1 LDGPAVQEQRRAIES
16 ACRRLDLELI
26 DVVRDHEAGGSDG
39 RPGLLYA
46 LERIGAE
53 EASCL
58 VVSDLEHLAGSA
70 GELAGVLDRLEQ
82 DRGRLVV
89 VDVGLDTATPAGR
102 LAVARRPGVSP
113 LAPRPPARPA
123 APPEP
128 PPAAAPDAELV
139 RALGYASVADD
150 AGADELETQRQAIEA
165 TCGRLGFELLEVVS
179 EREPRAGKA
188 LDRAGVSYLI
198 ERLAAGDASCLVV
211 SGLDRLSRSVAELGT
226 LVQWLEQSNVRLVA
240 LEIDLDTLSPGGR
253 AAARALASVGGWE
266 RERLSDRTRK
276 GLAAARAKRHTGG
289 GAADPAGDR
298 RRAQRRGRP
307 HAARGPK
314 MEDLERA
321 NRGRLQAAQPRHER
335 RRPPDGREGPG
346 LEAPINRVY
355 QGFPCVKAQEIT
367 QGTGT

>member
-70 GELAGVLDRLEQ
+70 GELAGVLDHLEQ

-289 GAADPAGDR
+289 GAADPDWTAIR
-298 RRAQRRGRP
+298 KRIALMRADG
-307 HAARGPK
+307 
-314 MEDLERA
+314 MT
-321 NRGRLQAAQPRHER
+321 LQAIADVLNDEGVPTPRGGQKWRTSSVQTAAGYKR
-335 RRPPDGREGPG
+335 RSRATSVADLPTVEKDPG
-346 LEAPINRVY
+346 SKRR
-355 QGFPCVKAQEIT
+355 
-367 QGTGT
+367 